1 MNGRPEHAVSEPE
14 RHTIWQR
21 GGVWVLVQFP
31 LIGLAVIG
39 ALIGPTMPGPVRRL
53 GRSLGP
59 PIGLLGLVLFVTGG
73 ANLGRNLTPFPM
85 PKRGATL
92 VKIGVY
98 AVVRHPIYGGGVLIT
113 LGWALVRGRWAGLL
127 LALIV
132 GAFFDA
138 KATRE
143 ERWLTKWFP
152 EYPAYRR
159 QTRKLVPFVY

>member
-1 MNGRPEHAVSEPE
+1 MNARPEHTASPTE
-14 RHTIWQR
+14 RPNIWQR

-31 LIGLAVIG
+31 LVALAVIG
-39 ALIGPTMPGPVRRL
+39 ALIGPTLPGPVRGLARN
-53 GRSLGP
+53 LGP
-59 PIGLLGLVLFVTGG
+59 PIGLLGLLLFVGGG

-85 PKRGATL
+85 PKHDASL
-92 VKIGVY
+92 VRTGVY
-98 AVVRHPIYGGGVLIT
+98 ALVRHPIYGGGVLMT
-113 LGWALVRGRWAGLL
+113 LGWALVRGRWTGLL

-143 ERWLTKWFP
+143 ERWLAKRFP

-159 QTRKLVPFVY
+159 QVSKLVPLVY